1 MFRAA
6 VTEQIRGWNIA
17 VHGCEASA
25 GTCEDE
31 PPGDYLGRAR
41 NVVGEPGVQAKLETV
56 TPRVPVTGLVA
67 PPGTLGQSHLIQ
79 GREYWGCVYVLKKKI
94 QGLMVVCLV
103 ILAI

>member
-31 PPGDYLGRAR
+31 PPGDYLGRA
-41 NVVGEPGVQAKLETV
+41 
-56 TPRVPVTGLVA
+56 
-67 PPGTLGQSHLIQ
+67 
-79 GREYWGCVYVLKKKI
+79 
-94 QGLMVVCLV
+94 
-103 ILAI
+103 